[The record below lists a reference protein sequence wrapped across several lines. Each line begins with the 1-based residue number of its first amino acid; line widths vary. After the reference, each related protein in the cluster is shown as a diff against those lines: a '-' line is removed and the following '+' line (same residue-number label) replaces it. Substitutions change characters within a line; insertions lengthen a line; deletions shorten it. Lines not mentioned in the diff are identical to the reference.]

1 MFDKLL
7 NKFSKIFSA
16 IKGHGK
22 ISEKNISEAI
32 REIRIALLESDVNF
46 KVVSTFKV
54 TSPVVPPPVKPD
66 PATTEVTSPASCVC
80 ASTYAFMASEED

>member
-1 MFDKLL
+1 MFDKLQ

-22 ISEKNISEAI
+22 ISEKNVSEAI

-46 KVVSTFKV
+46 KVVSIFIKRVKEKALGAKV
-54 TSPVVPPPVKPD
+54 FDSITWYIIRLD
-66 PATTEVTSPASCVC
+66 
-80 ASTYAFMASEED
+80 